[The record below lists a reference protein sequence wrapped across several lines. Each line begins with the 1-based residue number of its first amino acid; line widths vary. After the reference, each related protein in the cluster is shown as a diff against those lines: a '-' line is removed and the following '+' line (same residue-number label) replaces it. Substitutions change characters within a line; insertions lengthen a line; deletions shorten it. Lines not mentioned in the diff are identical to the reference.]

1 MALSFARERKAF
13 ALGDRVRGENQEI
26 ILEALINKAMNPNII
41 TKYTE
46 LLDALKDKFITNI
59 TDEEITK
66 FIKKQIQE
74 NSKWN
79 IETISLNGSDAYET
93 TYTYKNT
100 KSYVMEPNGESM
112 LSAQETINKI
122 LN

>member
-1 MALSFARERKAF
+1 MSFARERKAF

-26 ILEALINKAMNPNII
+26 ILEALINKAMNPNVI

-46 LLDALKDKFITNI
+46 LLNALKDKFITNI
-59 TDEEITK
+59 TDDEITK
-66 FIKKQIQE
+66 FIKKQIKE

-79 IETISLNGSDAYET
+79 IEGISLTGSDAFET

-100 KSYVMEPNGESM
+100 KLYVMEPNGESV
-112 LSAQETINKI
+112 LSAQEKIKKI